1 MNSVRQALADE
12 AAEAEVHREEPPAGM
27 HRARATDRATS
38 HVYTVRMPVER
49 LAELRAVA
57 EEVGEQPSAL
67 MRRWV
72 LERLDA
78 ERAHQPELA
87 DVRRSLSDAM
97 RTLDRITRRRRP
109 A

>member
-1 MNSVRQALADE
+1 MRSIRDTLADE
-12 AAEAEVHREEPPAGM
+12 ATEAEARQDEPPVRM
-27 HRARATDRATS
+27 QRARANGEAS
-38 HVYTVRMPVER
+38 QVYTVRMPAER

-57 EEVGEQPSAL
+57 EQSGEQPSTL

-78 ERAHQPELA
+78 ERARQPELD
-87 DVRRSLSDAM
+87 DVRRALTSALHA
-97 RTLDRITRRRRP
+97 LDTISERP